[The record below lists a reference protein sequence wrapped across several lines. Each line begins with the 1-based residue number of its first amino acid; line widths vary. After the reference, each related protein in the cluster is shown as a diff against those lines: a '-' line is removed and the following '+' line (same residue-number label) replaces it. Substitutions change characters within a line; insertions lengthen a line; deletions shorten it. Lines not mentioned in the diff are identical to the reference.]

1 MKKFREWVVL
11 MWKPILAF
19 LVVAVIVCGI
29 LGFRLGSLTGG
40 VSLSERDYIASVD
53 SGREL
58 LQNPT
63 YALHKIPTYLLFKLD
78 IQRIAFY
85 RLVSVIFA
93 ALSVVSCFFI
103 LREWSTDRIAILG
116 TWLFLTSAWLL
127 HIGRLASPEASY
139 LLILPLVWA
148 AIWLYNTTLRKTALI
163 VLSLLSG
170 MAFYIPGFGVL
181 LVGIAVWQYKKIWS
195 ELRQV
200 PWWFRLLCGLII
212 CILLLPLILASIDST
227 RELLRAVGLPTGM
240 PKLKTIGNNLLNIPE
255 YFLLRGPDDATKWLG
270 RLPLFDAFST
280 VMMIVGF
287 YSLRNYWRLIRSQM
301 LIVGCIYFGIL
312 IGLGGPVAI
321 TVLVPIA
328 YIFIALGLTFM
339 LQQWYAVFP
348 HNPIARAIA
357 TTLLSLS
364 ILLVSFYHL
373 SHYFIAWPES
383 PLTKQTF
390 SHKLPAPR

>member
-1 MKKFREWVVL
+1 

-364 ILLVSFYHL
+364 ILLVSFYHV

>member
-1 MKKFREWVVL
+1 